1 MQCLP
6 DTDMDDRLLF
16 YGSSLIHRQVERGSK
31 TYMLKPVYVL
41 CVADYER
48 PHAASVGA
56 DQFFFHYSLREATH
70 PDDGFSRNLQFFFLE
85 LPRLGKIWDSLE
97 TNLERWCYLFGNL
110 NNFAQKPT
118 DPAGFDDVFDLA
130 RTGELGGEGLK
141 QYVSTMLNEY
151 EKYTYGEYAR
161 REGYKEGREEEKK
174 AIAQKMTEKG
184 IDKDTIFDITGVRL

>member
-1 MQCLP
+1 MLRA
-6 DTDMDDRLLF
+6 RLFRLF
-16 YGSSLIHRQVERGSK
+16 VRVTPVVPSCGTSLS
-31 TYMLKPVYVL
+31 
-41 CVADYER
+41 
-48 PHAASVGA
+48 
-56 DQFFFHYSLREATH
+56 
-70 PDDGFSRNLQFFFLE
+70 
-85 LPRLGKIWDSLE
+85 RLGKIWDSLE

-130 RTGELGGEGLK
+130 RTGELDGEGLK

-161 REGYKEGREEEKK
+161 REGYKEGREEGREEEKK

>member
-1 MQCLP
+1 MSTKKADFVLVSRKIDVTRTIIQP
-6 DTDMDDRLLF
+6 FVRVT
-16 YGSSLIHRQVERGSK
+16 
-31 TYMLKPVYVL
+31 PVVPS
-41 CVADYER
+41 CGT
-48 PHAASVGA
+48 S
-56 DQFFFHYSLREATH
+56 
-70 PDDGFSRNLQFFFLE
+70 

-130 RTGELGGEGLK
+130 RTGELDGEGLK

-161 REGYKEGREEEKK
+161 REGYKEGE
-174 AIAQKMTEKG
+174 AAGIEKG
-184 IDKDTIFDITGVRL
+184 KEELVKQLLRMKVPIETIQQASGFTKEQIEAL